1 MNFISSVQVSRDV
14 EMRKEDDEDDYSS
27 RPQVS
32 DKIYIV
38 DHKFALNQ
46 YDFIENCEALSNFV
60 LPDTVMKYI
69 NKK

>member
-1 MNFISSVQVSRDV
+1 MS
-14 EMRKEDDEDDYSS
+14 KEDDGDDDTLS
-27 RPQVS
+27 RPQAA